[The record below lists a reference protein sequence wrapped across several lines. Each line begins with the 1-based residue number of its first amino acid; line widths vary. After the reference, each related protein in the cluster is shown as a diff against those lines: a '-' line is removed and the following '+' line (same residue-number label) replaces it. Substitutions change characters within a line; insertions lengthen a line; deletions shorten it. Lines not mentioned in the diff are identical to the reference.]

1 MAGSSQKESDR
12 CWCLRRSGMHAE
24 WLLLENNTEVTIG
37 RGLGLTYQLVSK
49 KCPLMVSRTHCFLRQ
64 NEEGHWTITD
74 NKSLNG
80 VYLNKERL
88 APLKAYPIR
97 EGDQIQL
104 GVPLEDGE
112 RAEYEYELIHDE
124 RGKLEP
130 FLTDQLKSKMKCH
143 RTKRKFSA
151 HELDTSGA
159 EGSSNSKSKAL
170 RVSWDGEQPSMPS
183 QRAELVKQPTE
194 NMGSKLPAPGPSI
207 LNASQADCR
216 AQEKE
221 VLLGTQVF
229 ETVVP
234 FGTQTGLKSTLHD
247 KGMKSANSAP
257 SRSTVQLSKVRE
269 TMQEIRKLKMR
280 VQEKQ
285 TAVLSVKQQNKKRA
299 QKEVREMERELQEL
313 HDQLRN
319 EQEQQLQR
327 VKQLEK
333 TFFEEEKQM
342 EGGSSSEGDDS
353 LKDQLAQ
360 ALQEHTLLMEE
371 LNRSKKDFEQI
382 IQAKNKE
389 LQATMEE
396 KEKVQAQKEEAL
408 NQMNIVL
415 DNELQCIICSEHFIE
430 EWIKRKVECPICRQE
445 IVTQTRSLVLDNCI
459 ERMMENLSHEM
470 KQHRLALIKQ
480 RKDDKGTT
488 GSQIA
493 QQKQESDVRRPLDPL
508 DAIAEERIEGEE
520 GHSIAGTARRGLP
533 QDTPSSDNM
542 QGGDNRPQTVQEA
555 AAEIPG
561 PSRTPP
567 ESPQEQE
574 QEMGEAHT
582 TPGPSPTASCPE
594 PAARQ
599 SRRHRRRV
607 LAVPQ
612 EEIREA
618 AMSGIE
624 ASLLTGQRLQTR
636 QLRSISS
643 TLHRMESNMT
653 TGLAEVNTQFTRLN
667 DNVGDLTQAIRQP
680 VTELEAD
687 RRSARRRERH
697 TMARFDRMSAAIG
710 RLATN
715 TTGLSRRTVSLQVEL
730 VHFAGDVARGLGRIS
745 HAVDLMEARQV
756 ARGTGET
763 PQDSEEGSI
772 ISSVSASDTR
782 VLRSASARQG
792 SADPPGM
799 SHAGRTRR
807 RV

>member
-430 EWIKRKVECPICRQE
+430 AVTLNCAHSFCSYCIKEWIKRKVECPICRQE

-520 GHSIAGTARRGLP
+520 GHSIAGTARRENPGPTLRP
-533 QDTPSSDNM
+533 VPLLGDASIASFNMPDDDEYYNEAHDYDGPYSSDQDYDYENPDPTLSPATLLSDASIASFNM
-542 QGGDNRPQTVQEA
+542 PDDDEYYN
-555 AAEIPG
+555 
-561 PSRTPP
+561 
-567 ESPQEQE
+567 
-574 QEMGEAHT
+574 EAHDYD
-582 TPGPSPTASCPE
+582 GPYSSDQDYDYENPE
-594 PAARQ
+594 P
-599 SRRHRRRV
+599 
-607 LAVPQ
+607 
-612 EEIREA
+612 
-618 AMSGIE
+618 
-624 ASLLTGQRLQTR
+624 
-636 QLRSISS
+636 
-643 TLHRMESNMT
+643 
-653 TGLAEVNTQFTRLN
+653 
-667 DNVGDLTQAIRQP
+667 
-680 VTELEAD
+680 
-687 RRSARRRERH
+687 
-697 TMARFDRMSAAIG
+697 
-710 RLATN
+710 
-715 TTGLSRRTVSLQVEL
+715 TVSPATLLSDASIASFNMADDDDEQYYN
-730 VHFAGDVARGLGRIS
+730 
-745 HAVDLMEARQV
+745 
-756 ARGTGET
+756 ET
-763 PQDSEEGSI
+763 HDYDGPY
-772 ISSVSASDTR
+772 SSDEDDDDFIFLST
-782 VLRSASARQG
+782 
-792 SADPPGM
+792 
-799 SHAGRTRR
+799 HW
-807 RV
+807 